1 MDQELYKTDKC
12 QVCKEGGSVECPL
25 HFIFECD
32 GLQWDREK
40 IFGQLW
46 PAPCDRPAKAGL
58 TQKYDSKA
66 KVKRP
71 RANNT
76 IIRPA
81 NEALADLASQSKT
94 SLAGTSSSNMCHPFS
109 SLSSWTVKQ
118 IQEFV
123 SVDSFLEVC
132 VLQQSGND
140 LEFRKTSLGVH
151 DVQL

>member
-1 MDQELYKTDKC
+1 M
-12 QVCKEGGSVECPL
+12 ECPL

-32 GLQWDREK
+32 GLQWDRER

-46 PAPCDRPAKAGL
+46 LPPCDRPAKAGRS
-58 TQKYDSKA
+58 QKYGKA

-76 IIRPA
+76 IIGPA
-81 NEALADLASQSKT
+81 NKDLAGLASRCDKA
-94 SLAGTSSSNMCHPFS
+94 SLAGTSSYNLCHPFS

-118 IQEFV
+118 VQEFV